1 VSVKEMPK
9 LLGLINRNVNA
20 EGELIHF
27 LESIRWIR
35 ITDYG
40 CYKYKTSH
48 VDNEKFHTVDI
59 RKRNQLLTDTES
71 MQLPVRPRIHNRIKA
86 AKIKDI
92 FKQLD
97 YIPAAYRQYDEGVI
111 QKNSDAAQ
119 NDNGSDLDCSLS
131 VSGWCS
137 FVSVYWFKTRYRV
150 CSWAG
155 IQKVGKSKSRS
166 EDFVAL
172 KRILRYLK
180 GTADHGL
187 TYQPG
192 YELDIVSYSDAD
204 HGGDL
209 QTSRSTTGV
218 VCLHAGAAVSWLS
231 QKQPSVAIS
240 TTESEI
246 VAASEAAREIV
257 WLRRLMETMLH
268 QFCMSIMKQL

>member
-1 VSVKEMPK
+1 MSVKEMPK

-137 FVSVYWFKTRYRV
+137 FLYLSTGSRPDIAY
-150 CSWAG
+150 A
-155 IQKVGKSKSRS
+155 VGLASRKLENPS
-166 EDFVAL
+166 REDFVAL

-192 YELDIVSYSDAD
+192 YELDIVS
-204 HGGDL
+204 
-209 QTSRSTTGV
+209 
-218 VCLHAGAAVSWLS
+218 
-231 QKQPSVAIS
+231 
-240 TTESEI
+240 
-246 VAASEAAREIV
+246 
-257 WLRRLMETMLH
+257 
-268 QFCMSIMKQL
+268 

>member
-1 VSVKEMPK
+1 MSVKEMPK

-48 VDNEKFHTVDI
+48 VDNKKFHTVDI

-137 FVSVYWFKTRYRV
+137 FLYLSTGSRPDIAY
-150 CSWAG
+150 A
-155 IQKVGKSKSRS
+155 VGLASRKLENPS
-166 EDFVAL
+166 REDFVAL

>member
-1 VSVKEMPK
+1 MVGALLYLSTGSRPDIAYAVGLASRK
-9 LLGLINRNVNA
+9 L
-20 EGELIHF
+20 E
-27 LESIRWIR
+27 
-35 ITDYG
+35 
-40 CYKYKTSH
+40 
-48 VDNEKFHTVDI
+48 
-59 RKRNQLLTDTES
+59 
-71 MQLPVRPRIHNRIKA
+71 
-86 AKIKDI
+86 
-92 FKQLD
+92 
-97 YIPAAYRQYDEGVI
+97 
-111 QKNSDAAQ
+111 NS
-119 NDNGSDLDCSLS
+119 
-131 VSGWCS
+131 
-137 FVSVYWFKTRYRV
+137 
-150 CSWAG
+150 
-155 IQKVGKSKSRS
+155 SR

>member
-1 VSVKEMPK
+1 MVGALLYLSTGSRPDIAYAVGLASRK
-9 LLGLINRNVNA
+9 LEN
-20 EGELIHF
+20 
-27 LESIRWIR
+27 
-35 ITDYG
+35 
-40 CYKYKTSH
+40 
-48 VDNEKFHTVDI
+48 
-59 RKRNQLLTDTES
+59 
-71 MQLPVRPRIHNRIKA
+71 P
-86 AKIKDI
+86 
-92 FKQLD
+92 
-97 YIPAAYRQYDEGVI
+97 
-111 QKNSDAAQ
+111 
-119 NDNGSDLDCSLS
+119 
-131 VSGWCS
+131 
-137 FVSVYWFKTRYRV
+137 
-150 CSWAG
+150 
-155 IQKVGKSKSRS
+155 SR

-187 TYQPG
+187 AYQPG

-209 QTSRSTTGV
+209 QTGRSTTGV